1 MKMGLNEVEVSPHGL
16 IFDEDEATG
25 CPMPLEALPTLFK
38 VVLSTCWLIFD
49 QNSDTPDFS
58 SFFVFLYTL
67 LEGTP
72 LFGVP
77 RWIHLSMVQIWE

>member
-38 VVLSTCWLIFD
+38 LVLSKF
-49 QNSDTPDFS
+49 
-58 SFFVFLYTL
+58 
-67 LEGTP
+67 
-72 LFGVP
+72 
-77 RWIHLSMVQIWE
+77 